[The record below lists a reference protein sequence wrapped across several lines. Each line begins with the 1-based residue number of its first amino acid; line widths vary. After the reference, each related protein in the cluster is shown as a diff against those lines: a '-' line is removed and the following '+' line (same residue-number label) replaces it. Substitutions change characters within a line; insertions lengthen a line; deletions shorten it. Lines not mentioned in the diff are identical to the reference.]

1 MAASTL
7 PELLKRWIKLV
18 WTPKCVGCAQG
29 AYDSYIPE
37 MRLVFEFEKGGST
50 AAIGIGD
57 DGLFKRGDQR
67 RKWATTAC
75 DGGEVG
81 GKSWWWGWY
90 EVGSKVGGGDAG
102 TQIRRK
108 HHTLFAL
115 ASVGGGRGDPSSW
128 RCRG

>member
-1 MAASTL
+1 M
-7 PELLKRWIKLV
+7 

-81 GKSWWWGWY
+81 GK
-90 EVGSKVGGGDAG
+90 VGGGVGMRLAVKLAAV
-102 TQIRRK
+102 TLARR
-108 HHTLFAL
+108 
-115 ASVGGGRGDPSSW
+115 
-128 RCRG
+128 